1 MQPMT
6 ISQIIRAA
14 GGARAIVAAM
24 AKDGTIMTRWAVY
37 RWSRHGI
44 PDTHWRVIMQL
55 APGVDESMIYRANEA
70 LRRAPLADNDDRRV
84 AASA

>member
-1 MQPMT
+1 MT

-55 APGVDESMIYRANEA
+55 AHGVDESMIYRANEA
-70 LRRAPLADNDDRRV
+70 LRRAPLANNDDRRI

>member
-1 MQPMT
+1 MT

-55 APGVDESMIYRANEA
+55 APGVTESVIYHANEA
-70 LRRAPLADNDDRRV
+70 LRRPPLAGNDDRHV

>member
-1 MQPMT
+1 MT

-14 GGARAIVAAM
+14 GGARDIVAAM

-70 LRRAPLADNDDRRV
+70 LRRAPLADNDDRRI

>member
-44 PDTHWRVIMQL
+44 PDTHWRIIMRL

-70 LRRAPLADNDDRRV
+70 LRRAPLAGNDDRQV

>member
-1 MQPMT
+1 MT
-6 ISQIIRAA
+6 TSQIIRAA

-70 LRRAPLADNDDRRV
+70 LRRPPLAGNDDRHV

>member
-70 LRRAPLADNDDRRV
+70 LRRPPLAGNDDRHV

>member
-1 MQPMT
+1 MT
-6 ISQIIRAA
+6 ISEIIRAA

-24 AKDGTIMTRWAVY
+24 AADGTDMTVWAVY

-44 PDTHWRVIMQL
+44 PDTHWRVIMRM

-70 LRRAPLADNDDRRV
+70 LRRAPLAGNDDRHV

>member
-1 MQPMT
+1 MT

-70 LRRAPLADNDDRRV
+70 LRRAPLADNDDRRI

>member
-1 MQPMT
+1 MS
-6 ISQIIRAA
+6 ISEIIRAA

-24 AKDGTIMTRWAVY
+24 AEDGTDMTVWAVY

-44 PDTHWRVIMQL
+44 PDTHWRVIMRL
-55 APGVDESMIYRANEA
+55 APGVTESVIYRANEA
-70 LRRAPLADNDDRRV
+70 LRRAPLAGNDDRHV